1 MKNESIRR
9 IALSL
14 AATSIISACS
24 GCSAAKKVNI
34 PETAEIITNSESEST
49 DSVESDYSTYLSE
62 EPGIVEIDGQ
72 EFMEAHDPATEFV
85 ENEYNGISYENG
97 LSTSDLYFIRANEK
111 VYLATKLVDINEDN
125 IISKFYAIDTGE
137 FLGQVLDI
145 NWYARSLRMADNLR
159 IQTQE
164 PRYNISVDNDFKDK
178 NYFNGEYGIG
188 KNIFAGN
195 VIPAS
200 SVISDEKLSKE
211 KIDALLSDNLYA
223 TCIVEKYLYNYII
236 YNKESYV
243 FSHVRVVPS
252 YLLRLTLYVTWAF
265 NGTTEHYTNDL
276 QQITIED
283 NNTVRKIIG
292 YRASVNKNDSGFNYF
307 YDVDSSKYLDLSQV
321 KLLDTERLS
330 APYHLERIRD
340 EIDSDYYRLDFLD
353 VVYTGNLE
361 GDDVFEKY
369 YITKPEGSG
378 ISGVCFYQ
386 IIGDDDTVSIT
397 GSFDGASLALEKD
410 NFAFKKVTPANS
422 YAGVTVSLKKC
433 LELNG
438 MSYYEKYSYSSDEI
452 TFLLN
457 KLRSKDL
464 DLGKSVS
471 ETSQMYKRINI
482 NDVIVIDT
490 TKETSDE
497 VLVNNGEKYY
507 VLIPSE
513 RKCDNEKFPVIYYD
527 VCNYVPAKSAAI
539 SVNGN
544 YALVDDALKTYY
556 AATNQEGKLESL
568 SSLDSVLRDCGLDD
582 YIRDEYALIDLEDL
596 AVKINEKQKQLK
608 LKLQ

>member
-1 MKNESIRR
+1 MKNENIRR
-9 IALSL
+9 LALSL
-14 AATSIISACS
+14 AATSIISTFS
-24 GCSAAKKVNI
+24 GCNAKKVNI
-34 PETAEIITNSESEST
+34 PETAEITTNSDSEST
-49 DSVESDYSTYLSE
+49 VSVESDYSTYLSE
-62 EPGIVEIDGQ
+62 KPGIVEIDGQ
-72 EFMEAHDPATEFV
+72 EFMEAHDPTTEFV

-97 LSTSDLYFIRANEK
+97 LSTSELYFIRANGK
-111 VYLATKLVDINEDN
+111 VYLATKLVDVNENN

-145 NWYARSLRMADNLR
+145 NWYARSLRMADNMR

-164 PRYNISVDNDFKDK
+164 PSYNISVDNDFKDK

-188 KNIFAGN
+188 KNLFAGN

-211 KIDALLSDNLYA
+211 QIDALLSDNLYA

-243 FSHVRVVPS
+243 FSHVRVMPRFS
-252 YLLRLTLYVTWAF
+252 TLTLYVTWAF

-276 QQITIED
+276 QQFTIDD

-292 YRASVNKNDSGFNYF
+292 YRSSVNKNDSGFNYL
-307 YDVDSSKYLDLSQV
+307 YNIESSKYIDLSQV
-321 KLLDTERLS
+321 KLLDTEKML
-330 APYHLERIRD
+330 APYNTERVRD
-340 EIDSDYYRLDFLD
+340 ELDCDYYRLDFLD
-353 VVYTGNLE
+353 LVYTGNLE

-369 YITKPEGSG
+369 YITKPESKD

-386 IIGDDDTVSIT
+386 VIGDDDTVSIT

-410 NFAFKKVTPANS
+410 NFAFTKVTPANS
-422 YAGVTVSLKKC
+422 YAGVTVPLKKC

-452 TFLLN
+452 SFLLN

-464 DLGKSVS
+464 DLGKTIS
-471 ETSQMYKRINI
+471 ETSQQYKKINVKDI
-482 NDVIVIDT
+482 IVIDT
-490 TKETSDE
+490 TKENNDE
-497 VLVNNGEKYY
+497 VLVDNGEKYY
-507 VLIPSE
+507 ILIPSE
-513 RKCDNEKFPVIYYD
+513 RKCDSEKFPVIYYD
-527 VCNYVPAKSAAI
+527 VCNYVPAKSASI

-544 YALVDDALKTYY
+544 YALVDDYLKTYY
-556 AATNQEGKLESL
+556 AAISQEGKLESL
-568 SSLDSVLRDCGLDD
+568 SSLGEVLRDCGLDD
-582 YIRDEYALIDLEDL
+582 YIRDEYALIDLQDL
-596 AVKINEKQKQLK
+596 AIRINEKQKQLK
-608 LKLQ
+608 LK